1 MKKYPFRFITIT
13 DTAGLIEVVRN
24 GETERYTLP
33 MSVLEGMPD
42 LTDEQIDTGIPYG
55 LPFAEFLK
63 QPGDIVPSIEIALHN
78 NGIWT
83 LQDLRTQA
91 QSVMSALQSVYR
103 IELGKLVLAA
113 EVYSSQTHEPNQA
126 PVDEPIT
133 RQKKTIKKEKIS

>member
-1 MKKYPFRFITIT
+1 M
-13 DTAGLIEVVRN
+13 VRN

-33 MSVLEGMPD
+33 ISILLYETE
-42 LTDEQIDTGIPYG
+42 LTDEQINTGIPYG
-55 LPFAEFLK
+55 LPFTEFLK
-63 QPGDIVPSIEIALHN
+63 QPGDIVPRIEIALHN

-83 LQDLRTQA
+83 LQDLHTQA

-113 EVYSSQTHEPNQA
+113 EIYSSQKHEPMQA

-133 RQKKTIKKEKIS
+133 RQKKTTKKEKIS